1 VLKQVYS
8 AIKQANLRA
17 QVVVGGLLLPCDP
30 RQNPTNFKKSTCL
43 EGIPMNG
50 GEDFFDAFSFHA
62 YDACVGSG
70 NFKSPD

>member
-1 VLKQVYS
+1 
-8 AIKQANLRA
+8 
-17 QVVVGGLLLPCDP
+17 
-30 RQNPTNFKKSTCL
+30 
-43 EGIPMNG
+43 MNG